1 MSVTDSYDLDLPGIV
16 AKIRQEKAKRVLI
29 QLPDGLKPAAEEI
42 QAAVL
47 KELPGVELFFWGGSA
62 YGSCDIPLG
71 VDRLGFDL
79 LIHLGHAPW
88 R

>member
-1 MSVTDSYDLDLPGIV
+1 MTITGSYDLDLPGIV
-16 AKIRQEKAKRVLI
+16 KKIRDEKARRVLI
-29 QLPDGLKPAAEEI
+29 QLPDGLKPAADEI
-42 QAAVL
+42 QAVVL
-47 KELPGVELFFWGGSA
+47 KELPRTELFFWGGSVFGA
-62 YGSCDIPLG
+62 CDIPLH

>member
-1 MSVTDSYDLDLPGIV
+1 MSITASYDLDIPGIV
-16 AKIRQEKAKRVLI
+16 AEIRKENATRVLI

-47 KELPGVELFFWGGSA
+47 KELPRTELFFWGDSTFGA
-62 YGSCDIPLG
+62 CDIPLH

-79 LIHLGHAPW
+79 LIHLGHAQW

>member
-1 MSVTDSYDLDLPGIV
+1 MSLTENYDLDLPGIV
-16 AKIRQEKAKRVLI
+16 AKIKAEKAKRVLV
-29 QLPDGLKPAAEEI
+29 QLPDGLKPAAEEL
-42 QAAVL
+42 QAAIR
-47 KELPGVELFFWGGSA
+47 KELPGIELFFWAGSA
-62 YGSCDIPLG
+62 FGSCDIPLH